1 MTPARVIWI
10 IFVIS
15 LLFSSTSTS
24 KLYNIAAEVEEKE
37 KRETADNSGPEDN
50 YGFGVDIFDSF
61 SSPRSSGYDTLYDLY
76 DDNNADEKEGTKM

>member
-1 MTPARVIWI
+1 MTPVIWI

-24 KLYNIAAEVEEKE
+24 KLYKIAAEVEGKE
-37 KRETADNSGPEDN
+37 KRETTGNSGPEDN

-76 DDNNADEKEGTKM
+76 DDNTDKEKEGTKT